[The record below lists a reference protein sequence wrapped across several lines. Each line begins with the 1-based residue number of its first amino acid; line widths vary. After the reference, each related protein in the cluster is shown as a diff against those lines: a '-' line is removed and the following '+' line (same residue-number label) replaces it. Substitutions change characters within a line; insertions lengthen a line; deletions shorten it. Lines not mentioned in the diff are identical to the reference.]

1 MGVTVHFEGS
11 LRSPLLVEELIK
23 TATRYAE
30 EHQWPNRRIDGDA
43 TDLLRIIDEKEFYYS
58 GPVFGVE
65 LRPHT
70 DAEPLKFE
78 FDDEM
83 FLQDFCKTQF
93 AGAATHIAV
102 IELLD
107 QIEPYFVELRVE
119 DEGEYWSYRDETR
132 LHQHLNTVAR
142 MLREIKDRDH
152 DAEGPIYTESGRI
165 MDIWSSEEEKGKEAA
180 SLAKKLLT
188 KIRNKLSKF

>member
-1 MGVTVHFEGS
+1 MGVTVHYEGC
-11 LRSPLLVEELIK
+11 LRSPLQLENMINAVVG
-23 TATRYAE
+23 YAE
-30 EHQWPNRRIDGDA
+30 GRGWFNRRIDGDA

-70 DAEPLKFE
+70 DAEPLRFE

-93 AGAATHIAV
+93 AGAGTHIAV

-107 QIEPYFVELRVE
+107 LIEPYFVELRVE
-119 DEGEYWSYRDETR
+119 DEGEYWNFRDETR
-132 LHQHLNTVAR
+132 LNQHLDTINR
-142 MLREIKDRDH
+142 MLKEIKDRDPN
-152 DAEGPIYTESGRI
+152 AEGPVYAESGRI
-165 MDIWSSEEEKGKEAA
+165 MDIWSSEEERADGAK
-180 SLAKKLLT
+180 SMAKKVLAR
-188 KIRNKLSKF
+188 IRDKFLKS

>member
-1 MGVTVHFEGS
+1 MGVTIHYEGC
-11 LRSPLLVEELIK
+11 LRSPLLVEELIN

-43 TDLLRIIDEKEFYYS
+43 TDLLRIIDDKEFYYS

-65 LRPHT
+65 LHPHA
-70 DAEPLKFE
+70 DAEPLRFE

-93 AGAATHIAV
+93 AGAESHVAV
-102 IELLD
+102 VELLD
-107 QIEPYFVELRVE
+107 QIKPYFEELRVE
-119 DEGEYWSYRDETR
+119 DEGDYWVSRDENR
-132 LHQHLNTVAR
+132 LHQHLDTVNR
-142 MLREIKDRDH
+142 MLKEIKDRDP
-152 DAEGPIYTESGRI
+152 DAEGPIYAESGRI
-165 MDIWSSEEEKGKEAA
+165 MDIWSSEEENAEEAA

-188 KIRNKLSKF
+188 KIRNKLSKP